1 MVNSAV
7 ANLPS
12 RPTKASSD
20 SKANYGRLEPSRPQ
34 AKWAPIARGFA
45 CLKGVHGR
53 KVAERPP
60 RCGARAVFAAL
71 AKECPSHPADADAK
85 HKPGDLAVPIV
96 TAS

>member
-34 AKWAPIARGFA
+34 AFV
-45 CLKGVHGR
+45 LV
-53 KVAERPP
+53 E
-60 RCGARAVFAAL
+60 
-71 AKECPSHPADADAK
+71 
-85 HKPGDLAVPIV
+85 V
-96 TAS
+96 TAGITEAS